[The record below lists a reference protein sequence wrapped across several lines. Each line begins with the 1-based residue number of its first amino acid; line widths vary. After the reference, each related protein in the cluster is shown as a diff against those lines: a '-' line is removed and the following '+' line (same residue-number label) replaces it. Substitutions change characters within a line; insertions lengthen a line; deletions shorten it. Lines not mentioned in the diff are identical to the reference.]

1 MHFCANFFA
10 TKVDSANFFSLTFRM
25 YVKGYQL
32 RIALEVDGCL
42 KAAECGGVSSFLR
55 LNLIAAAAVEAA
67 AAAVEAEAAAVA
79 AVCNYYF

>member
-1 MHFCANFFA
+1 MSS
-10 TKVDSANFFSLTFRM
+10 KVTNFFSFRM
-25 YVKGYQL
+25 YVKGHPL
-32 RIALEVDGCL
+32 SIALEVDGCL